1 MPVWL
6 GVDVGGR
13 RKGFDAAL
21 VGETRL
27 LELRARLDR
36 DAVLALVD
44 AARPAVVA
52 VDSPRSCAP
61 HGERS
66 RACERDLV
74 RAGICQIRW
83 TPDDARVHGG
93 DPYYAWVVEGL
104 RLYAAL
110 AERDVEVIEVFPT
123 ASWTRW
129 HGRRGTRRR
138 SEWTTEALAARGLS
152 GVPVRTNQDQRDAIA
167 AALTAREHTH
177 RMTEP
182 FGEIVVPRDRARQ
195 TRHDFEPWRPTGST
209 RRPSRAPRS

>member
-1 MPVWL
+1 VPVWL

-21 VGETRL
+21 VDEARL
-27 LELRARLDR
+27 LDLRARLDR

-44 AARPAVVA
+44 AARPAMVA

-61 HGERS
+61 DGERS

-83 TPDDARVHGG
+83 TPDGARVHAG

-110 AERDVEVIEVFPT
+110 AERDVDVIEVFPT

-129 HGRRGTRRR
+129 YGPRDGRSR
-138 SEWTTEALAARGLS
+138 SSWTHEALAALGLA
-152 GVPVRTNQDQRDAIA
+152 GVPARTNQDQRDAIA
-167 AALTAREHTH
+167 AAVTAREYSWGS
-177 RMTEP
+177 TEA
-182 FGEIVVPRDRARQ
+182 FGEIIVPARQ
-195 TRHDFEPWRPTGST
+195 
-209 RRPSRAPRS
+209 PRSGARGRRASRTWRTSGIR